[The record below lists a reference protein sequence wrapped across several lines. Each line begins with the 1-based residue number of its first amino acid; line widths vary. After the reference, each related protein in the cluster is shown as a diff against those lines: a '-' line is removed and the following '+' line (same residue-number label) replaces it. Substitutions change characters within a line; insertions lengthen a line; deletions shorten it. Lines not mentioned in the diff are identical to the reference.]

1 MKFNY
6 FPSRQVERQSEQF
19 FFRRTSHVFLP
30 QLVSHGFSA
39 PPIFCQLLN
48 SIMNSQILTVTES
61 SASSASITSLDLLTG
76 SSHSSYSPYGSI
88 QARTLCNLAD
98 EFWVAAGKDSQILH
112 FIPIRSS
119 PKVQSTKLI
128 CSGRITAVAVTKC
141 YSYILVG
148 INTQTFLWHIATGD
162 LLAILDGPFQPVSVI
177 AVNQHYAVIGS
188 EDGSVT
194 MWQIAAIICKH
205 KDNVTEI
212 SHTWRKHTASVTD
225 LTITNEPIAF
235 SSSLDSTIQVKLSL
249 YRMEPLTL
257 T

>member
-1 MKFNY
+1 
-6 FPSRQVERQSEQF
+6 
-19 FFRRTSHVFLP
+19 
-30 QLVSHGFSA
+30 
-39 PPIFCQLLN
+39 
-48 SIMNSQILTVTES
+48 MNSQLVTITEG

-128 CSGRITAVAVTKC
+128 CSGRITAVALTQCNC
-141 YSYILVG
+141 YIFVG
-148 INTQTFLWHIATGD
+148 INAQTFLWHIATGD

-177 AVNQHYAVIGS
+177 AVNKDYAVIGS

-194 MWQIAAIICKH
+194 MWQIASIICKH
-205 KDNVTEI
+205 QDNVNEI

-225 LTITNEPIAF
+225 LTIVKESIAF
-235 SSSLDSTIQVKLSL
+235 SSSLDSTIQVSATPTEGNNISPSADVISMSTLSHSDL
-249 YRMEPLTL
+249 PPGKTFSSHERFIRQPSSFSCH
-257 T
+257 